1 MKKISTIACAALAGT
16 LGFSSAAF
24 ARDGGDH
31 DRGDRANR
39 FEQRQERREA
49 REQRWDERRDERRAD
64 RRDDRGWRQG
74 PQAGAYQPRYE
85 APHPRYVAPG
95 PRYAPQPSYGYR
107 YDQPSYRSHAPRF
120 SRGGYLPHEY
130 RQRAYYVNDWHS
142 HGGLYAPPYG
152 HQWVNVD
159 GDFLLVALAT
169 GIIANLL
176 VN

>member
-1 MKKISTIACAALAGT
+1 MKKISAIVGAALAGT
-16 LGFSSAAF
+16 LGLGSAAF

-31 DRGDRANR
+31 DRGDREER
-39 FEQRQERREA
+39 FEQRQGRHAA
-49 REQRWDERRDERRAD
+49 REQRWEGRRDERRAGH
-64 RRDDRGWRQG
+64 RDDRGWRQG
-74 PQAGAYQPRYE
+74 PHAGAYQPRYE
-85 APHPRYVAPG
+85 APQPRYVAPA
-95 PRYAPQPSYGYR
+95 RQYAPQPSYSYR
-107 YDQPSYRSHAPRF
+107 YEQPSYRSHVPRF
-120 SRGGYLPHEY
+120 HRGGHLPHEY